1 MNFPILSSLILLPII
16 GSLFLLFSKDKNS
29 NTGKYVA
36 LFTSFVNFLI
46 SIYLWY
52 QFDPTTSDFQF
63 VEDREWLKG
72 FINYKVG
79 IDGISILFIV
89 LTSLITP
96 LCIISVN
103 NTIKDRLRDF
113 LIAILV
119 MESLMIGVFCSLD
132 LVIFYLFFEAG
143 LIPMFLIIGIWGGTR
158 RVYSAFKFFLYTLL
172 GSVLML
178 IAIISIYWI
187 SGTTDITQLYE
198 LGIDTKYQNL
208 LWLAFFSSFAVKTP
222 MWPVHTW
229 LPDAHVEAPTAGSVL
244 LAAILLKM
252 AGYGFIRFSL
262 GLFPV
267 ASDLFT
273 PLVYALSLI
282 AIVYTSLV
290 ALMQEDMKKLIAY
303 SSVAH
308 MGFVT
313 LGIFTITQQ
322 GIEGSIVQMI
332 SHGLVSAALFLC
344 VGVVYDRMHSR
355 LIATYGGL
363 VSVMPKYSILF
374 MLFTLAALG
383 LPGTSGFI
391 GEFLILMGAFKD
403 NFLVAVIA
411 SLGVIFGAAY
421 MLWLYRRVVFG
432 EVKNKELLKM
442 PDLDKSEKF
451 IFIFLI
457 LLGVTTFCTYF
468 IVKNK
473 CLFIK
478 NIDPKDIIFKK
489 PNNIAILNAPCGNV
503 IIELYPNISPNAVQR
518 FVTLIRS
525 NAYENIAFHR
535 VIENKLIQAG
545 DLEFGKKGNLDYG
558 KIGTGKSG
566 LGTIKSE
573 IDNNFNYTKG
583 SVGLARTFKNDTEDS
598 QFFIILQDEPLFEGE
613 YTPVGKVIYGLEVLK
628 KIKYGRRSEYI
639 LRPDFINWF
648 KMLN

>member
-1 MNFPILSSLILLPII
+1 MNFPILSSLILLPTI
-16 GSLFLLFSKDKNS
+16 GAFFLLLSTDKKT
-29 NTGKYVA
+29 NTLKYVS

-46 SIYLWY
+46 SIYLWIL
-52 QFDPTTSDFQF
+52 FDPSTSNFQF
-63 VEDREWLKG
+63 IEDREWLKG
-72 FINYKVG
+72 FVNYKVG
-79 IDGISILFIV
+79 IDGISILFII
-89 LTSLITP
+89 LTTFITP
-96 LCIISVN
+96 ICIISVN
-103 NTIKDRLRDF
+103 NSIKNNLRDF

-143 LIPMFLIIGIWGGTR
+143 LIPMFLIIGIWGGER

-178 IAIISIYWI
+178 VAIISIYWI
-187 SGTTDITQLYE
+187 TGTTDITQLYE

-262 GLFPV
+262 GLFPL
-267 ASDLFT
+267 ASELFT
-273 PLVYALSLI
+273 PLVYLLSLI
-282 AIVYTSLV
+282 AIIYTSLV

-322 GIEGSIVQMI
+322 GLEGSIIQMI

-355 LIATYGGL
+355 LIKTYGGL
-363 VSVMPKYSILF
+363 VTIMPKYSIFF

-432 EVKNKELLKM
+432 SLTNNNLLKIT
-442 PDLDKSEKF
+442 DLNNSEKF
-451 IFIFLI
+451 ILWFLA
-457 LLGVTTFCTYF
+457 VP
-468 IVKNK
+468 V
-473 CLFIK
+473 LFFGFYPEPLINTIEISIK
-478 NIDPKDIIFKK
+478 D
-489 PNNIAILNAPCGNV
+489 L
-503 IIELYPNISPNAVQR
+503 IEMY
-518 FVTLIRS
+518 
-525 NAYENIAFHR
+525 
-535 VIENKLIQAG
+535 
-545 DLEFGKKGNLDYG
+545 
-558 KIGTGKSG
+558 
-566 LGTIKSE
+566 
-573 IDNNFNYTKG
+573 NFNINMYT
-583 SVGLARTFKNDTEDS
+583 SE
-598 QFFIILQDEPLFEGE
+598 
-613 YTPVGKVIYGLEVLK
+613 VINNG
-628 KIKYGRRSEYI
+628 
-639 LRPDFINWF
+639 
-648 KMLN
+648 